1 MFHVYIIVS
10 DSLQGRYYIGYS
22 ARPRERLNEHNAG
35 KNPSTAPFVP
45 WRFAA
50 VFSFPSEKH
59 ARNFERYL
67 KGGSGRA
74 FLKRHVLDGVPNP

>member
-10 DSLQGRYYIGYS
+10 DSLQGRYYVGYS

-50 VFSFPSEKH
+50 VFRLRPSLALGRLRLAGPDLVSRVR
-59 ARNFERYL
+59 ARGE
-67 KGGSGRA
+67 
-74 FLKRHVLDGVPNP
+74 VCPT